1 MMGVEEKRELA
12 RHQASAT
19 ADGTE
24 ADNTTVGRVHVA
36 ASAASG
42 RVAPLADGL
51 GQRRLELA

>member
-1 MMGVEEKRELA
+1 MGVEEKRELA

-36 ASAASG
+36 ASASG